1 MNGLN
6 WGMMLFIIILSYA
19 VSIGARLMIKLTFLK
34 YDDIET
40 AKKISGAEAARAV
53 LDGRGLSYVS
63 VERIRSELSDGST
76 LMRVELSESTFD
88 SDSVA
93 AVGMAA
99 YQAGHVMQR
108 ADGYSLNSLTGA
120 AENVSAICSQF
131 LVVVLFLGSL
141 FSIEPLIRLGTVL
154 FIVMAVF
161 QAVMFISEADAG
173 KRAIASLRQENILD
187 DSELEGA
194 QKVIR
199 TASLV
204 YAAALASLLAS
215 LVRMMTGANNK

>member
-1 MNGLN
+1 M
-6 WGMMLFIIILSYA
+6 
-19 VSIGARLMIKLTFLK
+19 
-34 YDDIET
+34 
-40 AKKISGAEAARAV
+40 
-53 LDGRGLSYVS
+53 
-63 VERIRSELSDGST
+63 
-76 LMRVELSESTFD
+76 
-88 SDSVA
+88 
-93 AVGMAA
+93 
-99 YQAGHVMQR
+99 
-108 ADGYSLNSLTGA
+108 
-120 AENVSAICSQF
+120 
-131 LVVVLFLGSL
+131 LFLGSL

-173 KRAIASLRQENILD
+173 KVCAVTGLAETYPGQGLGAEKDSELPILD

>member
-6 WGMMLFIIILSYA
+6 WGMTLFIIILSYA

-34 YDDIET
+34 YDDIAT

-63 VERIRSELSDGST
+63 VERIRSELSDSST

-120 AENVSAICSQF
+120 AGNVSAICSQF

-141 FSIEPLIRLGTVL
+141 FSIEPLIR
-154 FIVMAVF
+154 MAVF

-173 KRAIASLRQENILD
+173 KRAIASLREENILD

>member
-6 WGMMLFIIILSYA
+6 WGMTLFIIILSYA

-34 YDDIET
+34 YDDIAT

-63 VERIRSELSDGST
+63 VERIRSELSDSST

-93 AVGMAA
+93 
-99 YQAGHVMQR
+99 
-108 ADGYSLNSLTGA
+108 
-120 AENVSAICSQF
+120 AICSQF

-199 TASLV
+199 TATLV

>member
-6 WGMMLFIIILSYA
+6 WGMTLFIIILSYA

-63 VERIRSELSDGST
+63 VERIRSELSDSST

-93 AVGMAA
+93 AVGMAGLSGGSCDA
-99 YQAGHVMQR
+99 AG
-108 ADGYSLNSLTGA
+108 
-120 AENVSAICSQF
+120 
-131 LVVVLFLGSL
+131 
-141 FSIEPLIRLGTVL
+141 
-154 FIVMAVF
+154 
-161 QAVMFISEADAG
+161 
-173 KRAIASLRQENILD
+173 
-187 DSELEGA
+187 
-194 QKVIR
+194 
-199 TASLV
+199 
-204 YAAALASLLAS
+204 
-215 LVRMMTGANNK
+215 

>member
-1 MNGLN
+1 MN
-6 WGMMLFIIILSYA
+6 WGMTLFIIILSYA
-19 VSIGARLMIKLTFLK
+19 VSIGTRLMIKLTFLK
-34 YDDIET
+34 YDDIAT

-63 VERIRSELSDGST
+63 VERIRSDLSDSST

-108 ADGYSLNSLTGA
+108 ADGYSLNSLTGVA
-120 AENVSAICSQF
+120 GNVSAICSQF

-161 QAVMFISEADAG
+161 QGQGYCCYRRRGYGSQGRIVSFCHMPKGVSYPSQGQFQ
-173 KRAIASLRQENILD
+173 RQC
-187 DSELEGA
+187 G
-194 QKVIR
+194 
-199 TASLV
+199 
-204 YAAALASLLAS
+204 
-215 LVRMMTGANNK
+215 

>member
-6 WGMMLFIIILSYA
+6 WGMTLFIIILSYA

-63 VERIRSELSDGST
+63 VERIRSELSDSST

-99 YQAGHVMQR
+99 YQAGNCAVYR
-108 ADGYSLNSLTGA
+108 N
-120 AENVSAICSQF
+120 
-131 LVVVLFLGSL
+131 GS
-141 FSIEPLIRLGTVL
+141 
-154 FIVMAVF
+154 
-161 QAVMFISEADAG
+161 ISGCDVHFGGRCG
-173 KRAIASLRQENILD
+173 KACHCLS
-187 DSELEGA
+187 SSG
-194 QKVIR
+194 K
-199 TASLV
+199 
-204 YAAALASLLAS
+204 YP
-215 LVRMMTGANNK
+215 

>member
-6 WGMMLFIIILSYA
+6 WGMTLFIIILSYA

-34 YDDIET
+34 YDDIAT

-63 VERIRSELSDGST
+63 VERIRSELSDSST

-120 AENVSAICSQF
+120 AGNVSAICSQF

-141 FSIEPLIRLGTVL
+141 FSIEPLIRLGT
-154 FIVMAVF
+154 
-161 QAVMFISEADAG
+161 VMFISEADAG

>member
-1 MNGLN
+1 MN
-6 WGMMLFIIILSYA
+6 WGMTLFIIILSYA

-34 YDDIET
+34 YDDIAT

-99 YQAGHVMQR
+99 YQAGHVMKR

-120 AENVSAICSQF
+120 AVPCWRA
-131 LVVVLFLGSL
+131 
-141 FSIEPLIRLGTVL
+141 FSRFTV
-154 FIVMAVF
+154 FY
-161 QAVMFISEADAG
+161 
-173 KRAIASLRQENILD
+173 
-187 DSELEGA
+187 
-194 QKVIR
+194 R
-199 TASLV
+199 TAYQAGNCAV
-204 YAAALASLLAS
+204 YRNGSISGCDVHFGGRCGKACHCLSS
-215 LVRMMTGANNK
+215 SGKYP

>member
-6 WGMMLFIIILSYA
+6 WGMTLFIIILSYA

-34 YDDIET
+34 YDDIAT

-63 VERIRSELSDGST
+63 VERIRSDLSDSST

-88 SDSVA
+88 SVA
-93 AVGMAA
+93 VVGMAA

-108 ADGYSLNSLTGA
+108 ADGYSLNSLTGVA
-120 AENVSAICSQF
+120 GNVSAICSQF

>member
-1 MNGLN
+1 MN
-6 WGMMLFIIILSYA
+6 WGMTLFIIILSYA

-34 YDDIET
+34 YDDIAT

-63 VERIRSELSDGST
+63 VERIRSDLSDSST

-93 AVGMAA
+93 AVG
-99 YQAGHVMQR
+99 
-108 ADGYSLNSLTGA
+108 
-120 AENVSAICSQF
+120 
-131 LVVVLFLGSL
+131 
-141 FSIEPLIRLGTVL
+141 
-154 FIVMAVF
+154 MAVF

>member
-1 MNGLN
+1 
-6 WGMMLFIIILSYA
+6 
-19 VSIGARLMIKLTFLK
+19 
-34 YDDIET
+34 
-40 AKKISGAEAARAV
+40 
-53 LDGRGLSYVS
+53 
-63 VERIRSELSDGST
+63 
-76 LMRVELSESTFD
+76 MRVELSESTFD

-108 ADGYSLNSLTGA
+108 ADGYSLNSLTGVA
-120 AENVSAICSQF
+120 GNVSAICSQF

-215 LVRMMTGANNK
+215 LVR

>member
-6 WGMMLFIIILSYA
+6 WGMTLFIIILSYA

-63 VERIRSELSDGST
+63 VERIR
-76 LMRVELSESTFD
+76 
-88 SDSVA
+88 
-93 AVGMAA
+93 
-99 YQAGHVMQR
+99 
-108 ADGYSLNSLTGA
+108 
-120 AENVSAICSQF
+120 
-131 LVVVLFLGSL
+131 
-141 FSIEPLIRLGTVL
+141 SIEPLIRLGTVL

>member
-6 WGMMLFIIILSYA
+6 WGMTLFIIILSYA

-131 LVVVLFLGSL
+131 LVVVLFSVHCFL
-141 FSIEPLIRLGTVL
+141 
-154 FIVMAVF
+154 
-161 QAVMFISEADAG
+161 
-173 KRAIASLRQENILD
+173 
-187 DSELEGA
+187 
-194 QKVIR
+194 
-199 TASLV
+199 
-204 YAAALASLLAS
+204 
-215 LVRMMTGANNK
+215 

>member
-6 WGMMLFIIILSYA
+6 WGMTLFIIILSYA
-19 VSIGARLMIKLTFLK
+19 VSIGAHLMIKLTFLK
-34 YDDIET
+34 YDDIATE
-40 AKKISGAEAARAV
+40 KKISGAEAARAV

-63 VERIRSELSDGST
+63 VERIRSELSDSST

-108 ADGYSLNSLTGA
+108 ADGYSLNSLTGIA
-120 AENVSAICSQF
+120 GNVSAICSQF

-154 FIVMAVF
+154 FI
-161 QAVMFISEADAG
+161 SEADAG
-173 KRAIASLRQENILD
+173 KRAIASLREENILD